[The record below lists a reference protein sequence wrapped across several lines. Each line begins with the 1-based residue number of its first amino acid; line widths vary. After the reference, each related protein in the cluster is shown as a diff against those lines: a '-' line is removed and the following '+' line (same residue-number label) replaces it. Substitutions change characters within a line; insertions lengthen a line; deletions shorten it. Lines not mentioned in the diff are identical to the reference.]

1 MHVSLEGKSHY
12 ILNAS
17 CDSRMGTVAR
27 LSGFLA
33 ARKCY
38 ITEMQQFDDLIT
50 GRFFTRVGF
59 YGDAHLTPPADILR
73 GEFLQQVAQPEAME
87 WSIFEA
93 DTKARV
99 LIMVSRFDHCLVD
112 LLYRNRTGELNME
125 ITAVVSNHTDLAPLV
140 ATHGLPF
147 IHLPVTPATK
157 AAAEAQLMEV
167 VARTRS
173 ELVVLARYMQVL
185 SDDLCSRLRGQAIN
199 IHHSFLPGFKGA
211 KPYHQA
217 YARGVKLTGATAHY
231 VTADLDEGPIIE
243 QVVQRVDHT
252 YTPEKLAAA
261 GRDSECRALATAV
274 RLHVE
279 RRVFLNTDKTVIF
292 A

>member
-1 MHVSLEGKSHY
+1 MTVPLEGKPHY
-12 ILNAS
+12 ILTAT

-27 LSGFLA
+27 VSGFLA
-33 ARKCY
+33 SHTCY
-38 ITEMQQFDDLIT
+38 ITDMQQFDDVIT
-50 GRFFTRVGF
+50 GRFFTRISF
-59 YGDAHLTPPADILR
+59 YGNPGSTPELESLR
-73 GEFLQQVAQPEAME
+73 EQFGAVARLEVME
-87 WSIFEA
+87 WAIVEA
-93 DTKARV
+93 DKKPRV
-99 LIMVSRFDHCLVD
+99 MIMVSKFDHCLVD
-112 LLYRNRTGELNME
+112 LLYRNRTGELKME
-125 ITAVVSNHTDLAPLV
+125 ISCVVSNHPDLRTLV
-140 ATHGLPF
+140 EAQGITYVH
-147 IHLPVTPATK
+147 IPVTAETK
-157 AAAEAQLMEV
+157 AAQEDKLMALVEE
-167 VARTRS
+167 TQS

-185 SDDLCSRLRGQAIN
+185 SDDLCRRLRGQAIN

-217 YARGVKLTGATAHY
+217 HARGVKLTGATAHY

-279 RRVFLNTDKTVIF
+279 RRVFLNDAKTVIF
-292 A
+292 G

>member
-1 MHVSLEGKSHY
+1 MNVPLEGKPHY
-12 ILNAS
+12 ILTAT
-17 CDSRMGTVAR
+17 CASRMGTVAR
-27 LSGFLA
+27 VSGFLA
-33 ARKCY
+33 SRKCY
-38 ITEMQQFDDLIT
+38 ITDMQQFDDVIT
-50 GRFFTRVGF
+50 GRFFTRISF
-59 YGDAHLTPPADILR
+59 YGNPGATPELAALR
-73 GEFLQQVAQPEAME
+73 DEFQEIATLEEME
-87 WSIFEA
+87 WSIVDAEI
-93 DTKARV
+93 KPRV
-99 LIMVSRFDHCLVD
+99 LIMVSKFDHCLVD
-112 LLYRNRTGELNME
+112 LLYRNRTGELKME
-125 ITAVVSNHTDLAPLV
+125 ITTVVSNHPDLKGLV
-140 ATHGLPF
+140 EAQGIRYVH
-147 IHLPVTPATK
+147 IPVTPETK
-157 AAAEAQLMEV
+157 AVQEDKLMELV
-167 VARTRS
+167 HETRS

-185 SDDLCSRLRGQAIN
+185 SDDLCRRLRGQAIN

-217 YARGVKLTGATAHY
+217 HVRGVKLTGATAHY

-279 RRVFLNTDKTVIF
+279 RRVFLNDSKTVIF

>member
-1 MHVSLEGKSHY
+1 MTVHLEGKPHY
-12 ILNAS
+12 ILTAT

-27 LSGFLA
+27 VSGFLA
-33 ARKCY
+33 SRTCY
-38 ITEMQQFDDLIT
+38 ITDMQQFDDVIT
-50 GRFFTRVGF
+50 GRFFTRISF
-59 YGDAHLTPPADILR
+59 YGNPDSTPELEALRTQFQAVADI
-73 GEFLQQVAQPEAME
+73 EKME
-87 WSIFEA
+87 WAIVDAE
-93 DTKARV
+93 KKQRV
-99 LIMVSRFDHCLVD
+99 MILVSKFDHCLVD
-112 LLYRNRTGELNME
+112 LLYRNRTGELKMD
-125 ITAVVSNHTDLAPLV
+125 ITCVVSNHPDLRGLV
-140 ATHGLPF
+140 EAQGLRYVH
-147 IHLPVTPATK
+147 IPVTADTK
-157 AAAEAQLMEV
+157 AAQEDKLMALVEE
-167 VARTRS
+167 TQS

-185 SDDLCSRLRGQAIN
+185 SDDLCRRLRGQAIN

-217 YARGVKLTGATAHY
+217 HARGVKLTGATAHY

-279 RRVFLNTDKTVIF
+279 RRVFLNDSKTVIF
-292 A
+292 G

>member
-1 MHVSLEGKSHY
+1 MTVPLEGKPHY
-12 ILNAS
+12 ILTAT

-27 LSGFLA
+27 VSGFLA
-33 ARKCY
+33 SHTCY
-38 ITEMQQFDDLIT
+38 ITDMQQFDDVIT
-50 GRFFTRVGF
+50 GRFFTRISF
-59 YGDAHLTPPADILR
+59 YGNPGSTPELETLR
-73 GEFLQQVAQPEAME
+73 EQFGPVAQLEAME
-87 WSIFEA
+87 WAIVEA
-93 DTKARV
+93 DKKPRV
-99 LIMVSRFDHCLVD
+99 MIMVSKFDHCLVD
-112 LLYRNRTGELNME
+112 LLYRNRTGELKME
-125 ITAVVSNHTDLAPLV
+125 ISCVVSNHPDLRSLV
-140 ATHGLPF
+140 ETQGITYVH
-147 IHLPVTPATK
+147 IPVTADTK
-157 AAAEAQLMEV
+157 AAQEDKLMALVEE
-167 VARTRS
+167 TQS

-185 SDDLCSRLRGQAIN
+185 SDDLCRRLRGQAIN

-217 YARGVKLTGATAHY
+217 HARGVKLTGATAHY

-279 RRVFLNTDKTVIF
+279 RRVFLNDSKTVIF
-292 A
+292 G

>member
-1 MHVSLEGKSHY
+1 MTVPLEGKPHY

-17 CDSRMGTVAR
+17 CDSRLGTVAR

-33 ARKCY
+33 QNKCY

-50 GRFFTRVGF
+50 DRFFTRVGF
-59 YGDAHLTPPADILR
+59 YGDAQGTPPLSELRVLFGQVADI
-73 GEFLQQVAQPEAME
+73 EKME

-93 DTKARV
+93 NKKARV
-99 LIMVSRFDHCLVD
+99 LIMVSKFDHCLVD
-112 LLYRNRTGELNME
+112 LLYRNRTGELKME
-125 ITAVVSNHTDLAPLV
+125 ITAVVSNHLDLQSLV
-140 ATHGLPF
+140 ESHGLRY
-147 IHLPVTPATK
+147 IHVPVTPATK
-157 AAAEAQLMEV
+157 AQAENQLMNI
-167 VARTRS
+167 VAETQS
-173 ELVVLARYMQVL
+173 ELVLLARYMQVL
-185 SDDLCSRLRGQAIN
+185 SDDLCRRLRGQAIN

-217 YARGVKLTGATAHY
+217 YERGVKLTGATAHY

-279 RRVFLNTDKTVIF
+279 HRVFLNGAKTVIF
-292 A
+292 S